1 MGLVRRIVRRVVRVA
16 TGAVKGVLNFASKAI
31 STVTKGFTDL
41 VGGVMQGITSGSLF
55 KGFARAFLG
64 SPFGLMA
71 ASTLGAFGAMLGFC
85 GTQRAL
91 AEASRHACHSRAY
104 EHPCARQNMAH
115 MMAYHQARIM
125 AANGWYC

>member
-1 MGLVRRIVRRVVRVA
+1 MGLIRRIARSVTRAVG
-16 TGAVKGVLNFASKAI
+16 GAIKGVVNFASKAI
-31 STVTKGFTDL
+31 STVTQSFNNV
-41 VGGVMQGITSGSLF
+41 VGGIIQGITSGSLF
-55 KGFARAFLG
+55 KGFAQAFLG

-71 ASTLGAFGAMLGFC
+71 ASTLGAFGSMLGFC

-91 AEASRHACHSRAY
+91 AEASQHGCQSRAY

-115 MMAYHQARIM
+115 MMAYHQARVM